1 MYSSNATGLTFVD
14 TMALDGE
21 TNLKEKNAA
30 IEGYLPSQGL
40 NHINSKDF
48 SGSVICDNPNEI
60 LDQWEGILKIG
71 EDNKTIIC
79 SIKNLLV
86 RGSVMRNTEW
96 GIGIAIYTGQD
107 TKIFRNSKNPPHK
120 VSNVMRKM
128 NSMLC

>member
-1 MYSSNATGLTFVD
+1 
-14 TMALDGE
+14 
-21 TNLKEKNAA
+21 
-30 IEGYLPSQGL
+30 
-40 NHINSKDF
+40 
-48 SGSVICDNPNEI
+48 VICDNPNEI

-71 EDNKTIIC
+71 EDSNKIIC

-86 RGSVMRNTEW
+86 RGSVLRNTEW

-128 NSMLC
+128 NSMLCQVFILQVAIIFLCAGLNYYWAYNNYSKHPEIGKSSIDLAS